1 VAEPRS
7 PGGPRPEVTL
17 TPVDFDPFAEPKETV
32 GLPLTDEQAEVWSA
46 AQMGASASCSFNQ
59 CFTVALRGE
68 LSVGALEKALHRLV
82 ERHEALR
89 ARFDPYGRGQTIV
102 DDLRPSLPMKDLSS
116 LPAEERARE
125 VAGIILREGEEPFD
139 LANGPL
145 FRAQLLR
152 TGVDEHRLVFTA
164 HHIVCDGW
172 SSGLLLRDLGA
183 LYSAERNGT
192 SAALPAAVSYR
203 DYLRQMVTP
212 EEEARQR
219 AAEDY
224 WASRFAD
231 SVPVVEL
238 PLDRPRPTVMS
249 YRGGQENASLP
260 VEFQSELRKLGARH
274 GCTMYVTLLAA
285 FQVLVSRL
293 AGQTDVVVGIPLAG
307 QAQIDN
313 GNLVGHCVHTLPLR
327 ARVDDELSFLD
338 HMKAVRGLVLAAHEN
353 HSTTFGNLV
362 RRLALARDQS
372 RTPLVAIVFN
382 VDKLGATPEF
392 AGLGVEVAYPDK
404 SFVNFDINLNLM
416 ETSAGLTLECSYNA
430 DLFDRTT
437 IRRWLGHYRVLLE
450 SVVAAERR
458 AVGELPLLTDE
469 ERRQLLVDWN
479 ATTTPL
485 SGERQLNRI
494 FEEQVGRTPDA
505 IAVAR
510 GSTRLSYAE
519 LNGRA
524 NRLARYL
531 RGRGVASETR
541 VAVCLERSAEL
552 LVAILGVL
560 KAGGAYVPL
569 DPAYPPNRSQFM
581 IQDAGARLLLTQES
595 LRDRAEGLGV
605 PLVSLDGEPGAFA
618 AEEGTNLDDGAA
630 PGNLAYVI
638 YTSGSTGRPKGVA
651 IEHRSAAALVRWAAS
666 VYSPRELSGVL
677 ASTSVCFDLSI
688 FEMFVPLSQGG
699 TVVVAENLLELP
711 RLAGREDVTLVN
723 TVPSVM
729 TELLHSSSLP
739 PSVITVNLA
748 GEPLSTRLVDRLYEQ
763 PGLEKVYDLYGPSET
778 TTYSTFTLRRAGEPA
793 TIGRPIANTRAYVLD
808 RRRQPVP
815 IGVVGELF
823 LGGDGLARG
832 YLDRPEL
839 TAERFVSSP
848 FSPGERLYATGD
860 LTRWRADGRLEYF
873 GRADQQVK
881 LRGFRIEL
889 GEIAACLGGHASVKD
904 VAVVVRQDGQEE
916 RRLVAYVVSDAERT
930 SLVDELR
937 VRMRATLPEYMVPS
951 AFVFLEALPLSQNGK
966 VDKGALPAP
975 TPATERTR
983 ARVPPD
989 GPVQEAVAA
998 VWKDVLGLESVDV
1011 HDNFFDLGGHSM
1023 LAARLLGR
1031 LHDTFA
1037 VDVPLRSLFQQPTV
1051 AGLADVIQALQWIDE
1066 SGRAT
1071 ATGKRE
1077 EVEI

>member
-17 TPVDFDPFAEPKETV
+17 TPVDFNPFAEPKETV

-494 FEEQVGRTPDA
+494 FEEQVGRIPDA

-524 NRLARYL
+524 NRLARHL
-531 RGRGVASETR
+531 RGRGVAPETR

-848 FSPGERLYATGD
+848 FSSGERLYATGD
-860 LTRWRADGRLEYF
+860 LVRWRADGQLEYF

-881 LRGFRIEL
+881 VRGFRIEL
-889 GEIAACLGGHASVKD
+889 GEIAASLGGHASVKD
-904 VAVVVRQDGQEE
+904 VAVVVRQDGQED

-951 AFVFLEALPLSQNGK
+951 AFVFLDALPLSQNGK
-966 VDKGALPAP
+966 VDKAALPAP
-975 TPATERTR
+975 TPATEDTR
-983 ARVPPD
+983 VHVPPD

-998 VWKDVLGLESVDV
+998 VWKDVLGLESVGA

>member
-102 DDLRPSLPMKDLSS
+102 DGLRPSLPMKDLSS

-125 VAGIILREGEEPFD
+125 VAEIILREGEEPFD

-152 TGVDEHRLVFTA
+152 TAVDEHRLVFTA

-183 LYSAERNGT
+183 LYSAERNGV
-192 SAALPAAVSYR
+192 SAALPEAVSYR
-203 DYLRQMVTP
+203 DYLRQTATP
-212 EEEARQR
+212 EEGARQR
-219 AAEDY
+219 TAEDY

-249 YRGGQENASLP
+249 YRGGQESASLP
-260 VEFQSELRKLGARH
+260 VEIQSELRKLGAGH
-274 GCTMYVTLLAA
+274 GCTLYVTLLAA
-285 FQVLVSRL
+285 FQALVSRL

-338 HMKAVRGLVLAAHEN
+338 HMKAVRGLLLAAHEN
-353 HSTTFGNLV
+353 LATTFGNLV

-458 AVGELPLLTDE
+458 PVGELPLLTQE
-469 ERRQLLVDWN
+469 ERHQLLVTWN

-531 RGRGVASETR
+531 RGRGVAPETR
-541 VAVCLERSAEL
+541 VAVCLERTAEL

-569 DPAYPPNRSQFM
+569 DPVYPANRSQFM

-618 AEEGTNLDDGAA
+618 AEEGTNLDGGAA

-651 IEHRSAAALVRWAAS
+651 IEHRSAATLVRWAAS
-666 VYSPRELSGVL
+666 VYSTRELSGVL

-688 FEMFVPLSQGG
+688 FEMFVPLSRGG

-711 RLAGREDVTLVN
+711 RLDGREHVTLVN

-739 PSVITVNLA
+739 ASVITVNLA

-823 LGGDGLARG
+823 LGGEGLARG

-839 TAERFVSSP
+839 TAERFVLSP

-860 LTRWRADGRLEYF
+860 LTRWRADGQLEYF
-873 GRADQQVK
+873 GRADHQVK

-889 GEIAACLGGHASVKD
+889 GEIEAALAGHASVKD
-904 VAVVVRQDGQEE
+904 VAVVVRQDGEEE

-937 VRMRATLPEYMVPS
+937 VWMRATLPEYMIPS

-975 TPATERTR
+975 TPPAESTR
-983 ARVPPD
+983 ARVPPE

-998 VWKDVLGLESVDV
+998 VWKDVLGLQTVGA

-1037 VDVPLRSLFQQPTV
+1037 VDVPLRNLFQQPTV

-1066 SGRAT
+1066 SGRGT